1 MEIIQCSSA
10 RFAIKPRIAS
20 ITKTKTWIMCIASSH
35 LAKEVFICTTS
46 KQKVDVT
53 SRCDLY
59 TDCVDGSDEE
69 NCETC
74 KFGLCADGRCVPQP
88 WLIDEERDCM
98 SLYRLRR
105 HDMAASVNAVLDCAF
120 LCNISKCVPWRK
132 LGDGVVD
139 CLGPEGPL
147 DETLGALE
155 RADCGDA
162 RSAEW
167 APKCVYQRD
176 RLGELIGCRYMR
188 HLQDCEEFVCP
199 EGYIKCP
206 LAYCIPV
213 HYFHNGIID
222 CPMGEDE
229 AEFIN
234 KPGII
239 FGYFKCDTSDNV
251 FVHPD
256 RICDGSTDCP
266 NGSDEE
272 GCHVTC
278 TDGFLCVGGFVVVDG
293 YDRSEPLTSLSFID
307 PRTRMVDLSG
317 VNVSSVLPTISNLEL
332 NYLFDL
338 RLFNSSLTDLLVPLK
353 VFNQLSKLDLSSNL
367 FSNITQDLPNLMTLY
382 SGAPYL
388 QYLNLS
394 YNSHLEFIDT
404 KTFDANSELRV
415 LDLSHTALTTFPNM
429 TRLTYNLLH
438 LNLSN
443 TRIKRI
449 SAFTFPFGRHVWRL
463 EKLDLRGVDIV
474 DVESDAFSGL
484 HITSDLHCDSFKLCC
499 PQLRGQGIPEHTC
512 HAPSDPL
519 SSCSNLLENK
529 LLRILV
535 WVMGVCSMLGNI
547 GVIVSHLISRKTIKR
562 KSYARLVTQL
572 RISDLLMGIYLLIIA
587 SKDVQFQGEFV
598 WHDTDWRHSDL
609 CRAAGFLSTLSSEV
623 SSIFILLIT
632 VDRYLVIKYPFG
644 QHRLNPRCIILCSI
658 AAWALGFILAA
669 IPLLPGLRHW
679 DTYSSNAVC
688 LGLPLIAERRAGWKF
703 SIAVFVLLNV
713 FLCLCVCVGQLS
725 IYKAA
730 ASARCEANTNPSTNA
745 QSRSGDLYH
754 RMRHDLALANSLA
767 AVAFTNLLC
776 WLLIGVLG
784 LLVYGGNSLGDE
796 AYAWVV
802 VFVLLANSALNPV
815 IYLLPMIRDHLTK
828 SVVRFMASSRT
839 KKSTSKDT
847 HITSNKK

>member
-1 MEIIQCSSA
+1 MDTDTDT
-10 RFAIKPRIAS
+10 S
-20 ITKTKTWIMCIASSH
+20 IDA
-35 LAKEVFICTTS
+35 E
-46 KQKVDVT
+46 
-53 SRCDLY
+53 
-59 TDCVDGSDEE
+59 
-69 NCETC
+69 
-74 KFGLCADGRCVPQP
+74 
-88 WLIDEERDCM
+88 
-98 SLYRLRR
+98 
-105 HDMAASVNAVLDCAF
+105 LDCAF

-132 LGDGVVD
+132 LGDGIVD
-139 CLGPEGPL
+139 CLGPEGPI

-162 RSAEW
+162 LSAEW

-213 HYFHNGIID
+213 HYLHNGITD

-229 AEFIN
+229 AELIN

-239 FGYFKCDTSDNV
+239 FGYFKCGTSDDV

-256 RICDGSTDCP
+256 RICDGSTDCL

-278 TDGFLCVGGFVVVDG
+278 TEGFLCVGGFVVVDG

-307 PRTRMVDLSG
+307 PKTRMVDLSG
-317 VNVSSVLPTISNLEL
+317 VNVSSILPTISDLEL

-338 RLFNSSLTDLLVPLK
+338 RLSNSSLADLLVPLK
-353 VFNQLSKLDLSSNL
+353 VFNRLSKLDISYNL
-367 FSNITQDLPNLMTLY
+367 LCNITQDLPNRMTLY
-382 SGAPYL
+382 NGAPYL

-394 YNSHLEFIDT
+394 YNAQLEFIDT
-404 KTFDANSELRV
+404 KTFDVNSELRV
-415 LDLSHTALTTFPNM
+415 LDLSNTALTTFPNM
-429 TRLTYNLLH
+429 TGLSYNLLH
-438 LNLSN
+438 LNLSH

-449 SAFTFPFGRHVWRL
+449 SAFTFPFGRNVWRL

-474 DVESDAFSGL
+474 AVEPDAFSGL
-484 HITSDLHCDSFKLCC
+484 QITSDLHCDFFNLCC
-499 PQLRGQGIPEHTC
+499 PQLRGQGIPEHAC

-519 SSCSNLLENK
+519 SSCTNLLENK

-562 KSYARLVTQL
+562 KSYTRLVTQL
-572 RISDLLMGIYLLIIA
+572 GISDLLMGIYLLIIA

-644 QHRLNPRCIILCSI
+644 QHRLNPRCIILCSV
-658 AAWALGFILAA
+658 AVWVLGFVLAA

-688 LGLPLIAERRAGWKF
+688 LGLPLIAERRAGWQY
-703 SIAVFVLLNV
+703 STAVFILLN
-713 FLCLCVCVGQLS
+713 FLLCLCISVGQLA

-730 ASARCEANTNPSTNA
+730 SSTRRAAPTNDSSYNSDNLVEELSPRMKQDLGLAR
-745 QSRSGDLYH
+745 R
-754 RMRHDLALANSLA
+754 LA
-767 AVAFTNLLC
+767 AVAFTDLLC
-776 WLLIGVLG
+776 WVPIGVIG
-784 LLVYGGNSLGDE
+784 LLAYGGNSLGGE
-796 AYAWVV
+796 AYAWVAI
-802 VFVLLANSALNPV
+802 FVLPINSALNPV
-815 IYLLPMIRDHLTK
+815 LYSLPVIRHHLIKTITK
-828 SVVRFMASSRT
+828 CIATSRRHMPRLHDRINAT
-839 KKSTSKDT
+839 
-847 HITSNKK
+847 